1 MSGENETLAKKS
13 KKYFPLKLFRVSSVI
28 ALKDQEYALKENK
41 VHREEAFKEKEY
53 LTIFPKHQQMD
64 DTIKK
69 FIDGKR

>member
-53 LTIFPKHQQMD
+53 LTVFRQTP
-64 DTIKK
+64 TN
-69 FIDGKR
+69 G